1 MKGAQGLRP
10 AIFLTDTSKI
20 EDESSSADNIDV
32 KHNKFIMLHNATYK

>member
-1 MKGAQGLRP
+1 MKG